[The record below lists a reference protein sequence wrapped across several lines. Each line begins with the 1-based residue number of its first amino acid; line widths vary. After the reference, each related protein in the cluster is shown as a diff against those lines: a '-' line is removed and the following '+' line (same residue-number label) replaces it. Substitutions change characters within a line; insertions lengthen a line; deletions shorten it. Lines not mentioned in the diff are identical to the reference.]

1 MFLAAVAGSLF
12 CRSQALHALLS
23 DGDTGWHIRAG
34 EAILASGRIPA
45 GDIFS
50 FSRPAAPW
58 FAWEWLSDV
67 IFAWVYR
74 LRGLE
79 AVVALAAAVIA
90 AAAVLLFLWMLGRGC
105 GLWVSA
111 GAALAAISAGSIHFL
126 ARPHV
131 FSLLLL
137 VAGLWLLDRD
147 RRQATRAVWLAVPL
161 AAVWANLHG
170 GFLVWIAVLG
180 LAAVAAAWERDR
192 LRWRRHAL
200 VTAASSLATLANPY
214 GWRLHQHILS
224 YLSSS
229 WILDHVQEFQSPHI
243 RSENMVVFALL
254 LLAGSAAA
262 ALEMRRGRR
271 FEPLLVWCLGFA
283 ALRSARHVPLYALA
297 AAPLVASECG
307 VWWRRAAAGRGP
319 GSALRI
325 FWELGQD
332 FGRARGI
339 GVCGPLAAAALIA
352 AGLSGARIVDFPRA
366 KFPLAAIEN
375 NRAILAPPGEMPR
388 ILTSDQWADYL
399 LFRLYP
405 RQRVFFDGRSDFYGP
420 KLGDDYQVL
429 EYGGVG
435 WREKLTRYGFELALL
450 PRDWPLERLLAVD
463 ADWKRVYDDGQAA
476 LYRRRTPPAPK
487 AVVAGPLT
495 GQLGALRAGNH
506 GWPETAIW
514 PTLAGGRDSARAR
527 RHEAPLRTGAQR
539 QPVSGPFQPDDYWT
553 H

>member
-1 MFLAAVAGSLF
+1 MTGEPPTWRKLLKPSAADMFLAAVAGSLF

-23 DGDTGWHIRAG
+23 DGDTGWHIRTG

-45 GDIFS
+45 RDIFS

-67 IFAWVYR
+67 ILAWAYR

-90 AAAVLLFLWMLGRGC
+90 AAAVLLFLCMLGRGC

-111 GAALAAISAGSIHFL
+111 GAALAAISVGSVHFL

-131 FSLLLL
+131 FSLLFLA
-137 VAGLWLLDRD
+137 AGLWLLDCD
-147 RRQATRAVWLAVPL
+147 RRRSTRAVWLAVPL

-170 GFLVWIAVLG
+170 GFLLWIAVLG
-180 LAAVAAAWERDR
+180 LAAAASAWERDW
-192 LRWRRHAL
+192 LRSRRYSL
-200 VTAASSLATLANPY
+200 VTAASALATLANPY
-214 GWRLHQHILS
+214 GWKLHQHILS
-224 YLSSS
+224 YLGSS
-229 WILDHVQEFQSPHI
+229 WILDHVQEFQSPRI
-243 RSENMVVFALL
+243 RSESMVVFAVL
-254 LLAGSAAA
+254 LLAGAAAA
-262 ALEMRRGRR
+262 ALEMARGRR

-297 AAPLVASECG
+297 AAPLVASECAAL
-307 VWWRRAAAGRGP
+307 WRRAAAARSSSSP
-319 GSALRI
+319 LRI
-325 FWELGQD
+325 LWELGQE
-332 FGRARGI
+332 FGRTRGV
-339 GVCGPLAAAALIA
+339 GVCGPVAAAALLA
-352 AGLSGARIVDFPRA
+352 AGLSAARIVDFPRA
-366 KFPLAAIEN
+366 GFPLAALEN
-375 NRAILAPPGEMPR
+375 NGAILAPPGAMPR

-435 WREKLTRYGFELALL
+435 WRETLAQYGFELALL
-450 PRDWPLERLLAVD
+450 PRDWPLERLLAAD
-463 ADWKRVYDDGQAA
+463 ADWQRVYDDGQAT
-476 LYRRRTPPAPK
+476 LYRRRAPPAPK
-487 AVVAGPLT
+487 PVVAGPAAM
-495 GQLGALRAGNH
+495 QPGAASLSG
-506 GWPETAIW
+506 
-514 PTLAGGRDSARAR
+514 AR
-527 RHEAPLRTGAQR
+527 RQAVAGPL
-539 QPVSGPFQPDDYWT
+539 QPDDYWT